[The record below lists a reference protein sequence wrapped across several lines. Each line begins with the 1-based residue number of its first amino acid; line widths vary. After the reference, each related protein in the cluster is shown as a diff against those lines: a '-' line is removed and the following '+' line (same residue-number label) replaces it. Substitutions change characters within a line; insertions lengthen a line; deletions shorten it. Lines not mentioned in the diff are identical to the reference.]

1 MRREDHHSE
10 AHDLD
15 FFSTKDDVI
24 VSTHLADVPDVGDR
38 GKGGPP
44 VSAER
49 SAERPVRALSS
60 TDVYFTND
68 PGESD
73 DTASFALPEENAGG
87 TFRAEA
93 ADIGK
98 TLRAETD
105 DIGDTGI
112 EEAGIEES
120 DDRPEPSV
128 FDELNESVE
137 KKRRVR
143 RFVTTH
149 KQKILHKI
157 VMGTFFIIV
166 LFISILALLPIVLT
180 ILNSFMD
187 SAEIRNHY
195 SAIYES
201 LSGYTG
207 DKSRFVAQPKLRFVP
222 DMVSVDQYATLL
234 LKTPAYLLKFWN
246 SVLIVVPIVL
256 GQMIV
261 GSLAAFAFARYRR
274 KWSEA
279 LFFSYI
285 ILMLMPHQVTL
296 VPNLFIADTLNIY
309 NSWWAI
315 ILPGVFSTFSVFL
328 LSKYMRQ
335 IPTSY
340 IEAAKLDGAGE
351 WHIFWSICLPM
362 CKSALYAMSILL
374 FIDYWNM
381 VEQPLLMLE
390 NKDLYPMSVFLS
402 QINQKELGVAFAA
415 STIFM
420 IPPLLMF
427 FNGEEY
433 LIEGISRSGIK

>member
-1 MRREDHHSE
+1 MNRNRITNRIVIGI
-10 AHDLD
+10 
-15 FFSTKDDVI
+15 FFVI
-24 VSTHLADVPDVGDR
+24 VLI
-38 GKGGPP
+38 
-44 VSAER
+44 
-49 SAERPVRALSS
+49 
-60 TDVYFTND
+60 
-68 PGESD
+68 
-73 DTASFALPEENAGG
+73 TA
-87 TFRAEA
+87 
-93 ADIGK
+93 
-98 TLRAETD
+98 
-105 DIGDTGI
+105 
-112 EEAGIEES
+112 
-120 DDRPEPSV
+120 
-128 FDELNESVE
+128 
-137 KKRRVR
+137 
-143 RFVTTH
+143 
-149 KQKILHKI
+149 
-157 VMGTFFIIV
+157 
-166 LFISILALLPIVLT
+166 ILALLPIVLT
-180 ILNSFMD
+180 ILNSFMS

-207 DKSRFVAQPKLRFVP
+207 DKSRFVANPELRFIP

-234 LKTPAYLLKFWN
+234 FKTPNYLLKFWN
-246 SVLIVVPIVL
+246 SVFLVVPIVV
-256 GQMIV
+256 GQMAV
-261 GSLAAFAFARYRR
+261 GSLAAFAFARYRK
-274 KWSEA
+274 KWFEII
-279 LFFSYI
+279 FFSYI

-296 VPNLFIADTLNIY
+296 VPNLFIADSLGILD
-309 NSWWAI
+309 SWWAI
-315 ILPGVFSTFSVFL
+315 ILPGIFSTFSVFL

-381 VEQPLLMLE
+381 VEQPLLMLK
-390 NKDLYPMSVFLS
+390 NTDLYPMSVFLS